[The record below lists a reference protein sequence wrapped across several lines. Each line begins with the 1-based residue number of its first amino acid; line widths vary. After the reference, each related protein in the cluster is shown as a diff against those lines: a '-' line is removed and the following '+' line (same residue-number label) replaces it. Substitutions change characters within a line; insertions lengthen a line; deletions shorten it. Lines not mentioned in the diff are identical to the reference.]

1 MPVSSFP
8 RLSAGG
14 LLIAA
19 ALVLFALPAPLIAQ
33 EDSRAAEIV
42 DTALDKRLERWE
54 GVDDYTV
61 YGLFNGTEVVQYY
74 EKVTVDGRPA
84 FRLVPPT
91 EYEEGELEQSGLAG
105 GMPAAGSASG
115 GEPGNSTSALDALP
129 VPEGV
134 RGTAER
140 VRGLANRA
148 RGAVDAARGAADEAS
163 RSGLLDR
170 AGGAAAGAARG
181 ELQQQLVQHGMD
193 ALLGGAIDDGTEEA
207 KSDARIEAQMFEV
220 LAASAR
226 LAGTETVDGR
236 EAFVL
241 VADDLTHLDLGAAA
255 GEDTDFQLESLKLWL
270 DTKEYVPLRTEMEMT
285 GGGDAP
291 PITIEVLDRDYR
303 QVDGLYE
310 PFERTVRS
318 GGLMA
323 TMLDADPELQKKM
336 EKAAKQLE
344 EAEERMAQ
352 MPAAQREMMEEQFR
366 AARQQFAGMAR
377 GEDPENSAM
386 EMRTEEIVVNQGPPT
401 SLGRGAIAVTGGLDA
416 EIPRTIASLNSGAH
430 PDGSGSLSIVQL
442 IGAVEGE
449 LNAAI
454 QINVPAE
461 LPQAGTANGQAALM
475 LQWADGREAGLQSE
489 PDAVTLTVTSRTSRS
504 VHGEYEFDAAGPLT
518 DRAGGN
524 PREVTA
530 TVRGTFEAQLPR
542 AAPTAPPG
550 AVGPGSMDFTP
561 APGGYRQ

>member
-1 MPVSSFP
+1 MPVSATP
-8 RLSAGG
+8 RVPAGG

-19 ALVLFALPAPLIAQ
+19 AFVLLAPPAAVIAQ

-42 DTALDKRLERWE
+42 DTALERRLERWE

-84 FRLVPPT
+84 FRLVPPP
-91 EYEEGELEQSGLAG
+91 EYEGRDLEQSGLAG
-105 GMPAAGSASG
+105 GMPAAGSATG
-115 GEPGNSTSALDALP
+115 GEPGSSASALDALP
-129 VPEGV
+129 VPDGV

-140 VRGLANRA
+140 VRGLADRA
-148 RGAVDAARGAADEAS
+148 GGAVDATRGAADEAS
-163 RSGLLDR
+163 GSGLL
-170 AGGAAAGAARG
+170 GQAAGAARG
-181 ELQQQLVQHGMD
+181 ELQQQLVQHGME

-207 KSDARIEAQMFEV
+207 KSDARMEAQMFEA

-236 EAFVL
+236 GAFVL

-255 GEDTDFQLESLKLWL
+255 GEDTDIQLESLKLWL
-270 DTKEYVPLRTEMEMT
+270 DTEEYVPLRTEMEMT

-310 PFERTVRS
+310 PFVRTVRS

-323 TMLDADPELQKKM
+323 TMLGADPELQKKM
-336 EKAAKQLE
+336 QEAAKQLE

-352 MPAAQREMMEEQFR
+352 MPAAQREMMEEHLR

-377 GEDPENSAM
+377 GEEPENSAM
-386 EMRTEEIVVNQGPPT
+386 EMRTEEIVVNQGPPS
-401 SLGRGAIAVTGGLDA
+401 SLGRGAIAVAGDLEA
-416 EIPRTIASLNSGAH
+416 EIPRTIASMSSGAH
-430 PDGSGSLSIVQL
+430 PDGSGTLSIIQL

-454 QINVPAE
+454 QINVPDE
-461 LPQAGTANGQAALM
+461 LPESGTARGQAALM
-475 LQWADGREAGLQSE
+475 LQWADGRETGLQSE
-489 PDAVTLTVTSRTSRS
+489 PDGVTLTVTSRTSRS
-504 VHGEYEFDAAGPLT
+504 VHGEYEFEAVGPLT
-518 DRAGGN
+518 DRAGGS
-524 PREVTA
+524 PIDASA
-530 TVRGTFEAQLPR
+530 TVRGTFEAPLPR

-550 AVGPGSMDFTP
+550 AVGPGSMDFAPT
-561 APGGYRQ
+561 PGGYRQ